1 MKKQLFYTF
10 LALFSAHLTTAQV
23 LYTEDFESYNT
34 GTFSTDLT
42 GATQA
47 QGGWHTLSAG
57 NGTMTVNDYRIVND
71 PNKGNVLQ
79 IIEGVSTLNQRGC
92 RIYRTDLNTYW
103 QQRTPGNNV
112 LKLAFDIHTGAEDN
126 DVYTGRVFVA
136 LYNEKELLTNF
147 ECLNNNSV
155 NKIRPG
161 NVHLPPRG
169 LTLPMA
175 TSQAPLQITN
185 LPVDSWVTVE
195 LYIDYDNDKIYFSV
209 PSLNYTTVGD
219 TKFPLFLTGGGDHD
233 DNPVKLELMNTYRG
247 VAVPPQSR
255 KIDNINLSAQNFTPT
270 VSINE
275 FVSDKFNI
283 FPNPAT
289 DAVTITNNEN
299 IGIKEV
305 SVYDITG
312 KIVKLQKFKKE
323 NKILLNTEYLN
334 SGTYFLHIVTDEGTG
349 IKKLVKK

>member
-1 MKKQLFYTF
+1 M
-10 LALFSAHLTTAQV
+10 
-23 LYTEDFESYNT
+23 
-34 GTFSTDLT
+34 
-42 GATQA
+42 
-47 QGGWHTLSAG
+47 
-57 NGTMTVNDYRIVND
+57 
-71 PNKGNVLQ
+71 
-79 IIEGVSTLNQRGC
+79 
-92 RIYRTDLNTYW
+92 
-103 QQRTPGNNV
+103 
-112 LKLAFDIHTGAEDN
+112 
-126 DVYTGRVFVA
+126 VFVA

-155 NKIRPG
+155 DKIRPG

-169 LTLPMA
+169 LTMPISA
-175 TSQAPLQITN
+175 SQAPLQITN
-185 LPVDSWVTVE
+185 LPVDSLVTVE
-195 LYIDYDNDKIYFSV
+195 LYIDYDNYKIYFSV

-219 TKFPLFLTGGGDHD
+219 TKLPLFRTGGGDHD

-275 FVSDKFNI
+275 FVSEKFNI

-289 DAVTITNNEN
+289 DAITITNNEN

-305 SVYDITG
+305 CVYDSTG
-312 KIVKLQKFKKE
+312 KIVKLQKGKNE
-323 NKILLNTEYLN
+323 NETQLNIEELS